1 MDHETIAHACAT
13 LKSTMR
19 SVQLATVGEDGV
31 PHCGYT
37 PFISSE
43 HELIIFVSQLALHTR
58 DMLNNGLA
66 SVMLIADEKDSNQ
79 IFARSRL
86 SLQVRVEPIDPS
98 DDQYDKLLDD
108 YEAKHG
114 KMVGLLRQLP
124 DFVLMRLTPISGQ
137 FVMGFGKAYRL
148 EGEYLDKFVHA
159 RTA

>member
-1 MDHETIAHACAT
+1 MDTDKVAQACDT

-19 SVQLATVGEDGV
+19 SVQLATVGEDGI

-37 PFISSE
+37 PFVLDE

-58 DMLNNGLA
+58 DMLNNRQA

-86 SLQVRVEPIDPS
+86 TLQVQVTPIDP
-98 DDQYDKLLDD
+98 DHEQYNKLLDK
-108 YEAKHG
+108 YQSAHG

-148 EGEYLDKFVHA
+148 EGDNLEKFVHA
-159 RTA
+159 RSA

>member
-1 MDHETIAHACAT
+1 MDQDEIAQACAA

-19 SVQLATVGEDGV
+19 TLQLATVGEDGV

-37 PFISSE
+37 PFISDQ

-58 DMLNNGLA
+58 DMLSNGQA
-66 SVMLIADEKDSNQ
+66 SVMLIADEQDSKQ

-86 SLQVRVEPIDPS
+86 SLQVLVKPIEPG
-98 DDQYDKLLDD
+98 DDQYNKLLDI

-114 KMVGLLRQLP
+114 KMVGLLRTLP
-124 DFVLMRLTPISGQ
+124 DFVLMRLRPVSGQ

-148 EGEYLDKFVHA
+148 EGEHLDKFVHA
-159 RTA
+159 RSA

>member
-1 MDHETIAHACAT
+1 MDQDTIAQACAT

-19 SVQLATVGEDGV
+19 TLQLATVDEEGV

-37 PFISSE
+37 PFITDQY
-43 HELIIFVSQLALHTR
+43 ELIIFVSQLALHTR
-58 DMLNNGLA
+58 DMLSNGQA
-66 SVMLIADEKDSNQ
+66 GIMLIADEQDSTQ

-86 SLQVRVEPIDPS
+86 SLQVRVKPVAPDHA
-98 DDQYDKLLDD
+98 QYNQLLDA

-114 KMVGLLRQLP
+114 KMVGLLRTLP

-148 EGEYLDKFVHA
+148 EGEHLDKFVHA